1 MNMLILSN
9 YIMMSALWSTV
20 FPKSKAVWPV
30 LLYSMAMITCGFLKY
45 KGFITADLR
54 FFDIINYVASMV
66 FFLVTGIKLT
76 GERRWI
82 RK

>member
-9 YIMMSALWSTV
+9 YIMMSSLWGTV
-20 FPKSKAVWPV
+20 FPKSKAFWPV

-45 KGFITADLR
+45 KGIITVDLR
-54 FFDIINYVASMV
+54 FIDIINYVASML
-66 FFLVTGIKLT
+66 FFLVTGIKPAS
-76 GERRWI
+76 ERRWI